1 MTQVTA
7 TRQSRATA
15 SAAASASRPSG
26 GVALPS
32 LISAVWKATV
42 LVVLAVAVI
51 IGILAM
57 HSFTSPASHSDMGMP
72 ADSSTASVAPHH
84 AEEGVFAA
92 ASPDCLGCG
101 EETSMALMW
110 CVFALLA
117 VTLLM
122 TAPKL
127 VKGWVGVA
135 SRQFSITTSE
145 LRSVGLIPRPPSL
158 TVLCISRT

>member
-15 SAAASASRPSG
+15 SASAPRPSG
-26 GVALPS
+26 GIALPH
-32 LISAVWKATV
+32 LISAVGKAAV
-42 LVVLAVAVI
+42 LVALAVAVI
-51 IGILAM
+51 VGILAM
-57 HSFTSPASHSDMGMP
+57 HSFASPASHSEMGMP
-72 ADSSTASVAPHH
+72 ADSSTASVASHH